1 MCDRLRNKAIVLYC
15 LCACNV
21 VSKLASGFL
30 QLDARL
36 REEVDLVATA
46 NQYNQIRLPEV
57 ITLIMSEG

>member
-1 MCDRLRNKAIVLYC
+1 M
-15 LCACNV
+15 LCIV

>member
-1 MCDRLRNKAIVLYC
+1 MCDRLRNKAIILCC
-15 LCACNV
+15 LCACIM
-21 VSKLASGFL
+21 SKLASGFL